1 LGGFAHKQK
10 PRGKGFQSG
19 SDERRKPRSVG
30 DSDPILTLPSIKQAI
45 SNAFNREQGGINA
58 VEAMIWGQV
67 NSAIKG
73 NTRAFEVLMQ
83 LGYSKELNDAM
94 NGRDSNQQGTATI
107 GLFNAPEHKTDF
119 ITDVEEI

>member
-10 PRGKGFQSG
+10 PRGKGFQSQ
-19 SDERRKPRSVG
+19 DERRKPRSVG
-30 DSDPILTLPSIKQAI
+30 DSEPILTLPSIKKAI

-94 NGRDSNQQGTATI
+94 NKEAQKENILVI
-107 GLFNAPEHKTDF
+107 GFKQPE
-119 ITDVEEI
+119 DVIELEESPE